1 MAVNYGQV
9 AIVPKGAWNAET
21 QYKVNNLVEYDGSSY
36 VAKVQPPVGTLP
48 TDTSYWQVSAAGT
61 KKATADSLGT
71 VMPDGT
77 TTEIK
82 EDGKL
87 SAKTAQQ
94 NALGVVK
101 GSDDINVGEDGNLTV
116 NTTFEQATEI
126 ANIIAGE
133 AIKSVL
139 GKVSKAI
146 ATTMSLDENAL
157 LKNMISG
164 IDVNDGNKVPSSAYI
179 HSLVERIGMGT
190 ALEGGF
196 DNLTAGLNSVNN
208 NLSKLNGKILGSNY
222 VMNYSDFSDLSVN
235 VYSVEAFAT
244 TPSGNAPENNVG
256 DFRITRLGMN
266 NPKYNTLI
274 LTSPRYKTSVSMS
287 QEFYVGNFWDGIWM
301 GWERLA
307 NKSAL
312 DNLTSLYNTTKA
324 NYEKGST
331 FLDDIG
337 PLSSPSQLK
346 HAGFY
351 NLPTM
356 TADVNADAGSE
367 TMTEYTT
374 GDFYGLLLG
383 ADINTTDGCVYGTL
397 IVSSPRI
404 KSAIW
409 VGNIWQKKFISWYK
423 IGKS

>member
-9 AIVPKGAWNAET
+9 AIVPKGEWNVET
-21 QYKVNNLVEYDGSSY
+21 QYKVNNLVSYDGSSY

-77 TTEIK
+77 TTSVG

-87 SAKTAQQ
+87 SVNTAQQ
-94 NALGVVK
+94 DALGVVK
-101 GSDDINVGEDGNLTV
+101 GSDDITVGEDGTLTV
-116 NTTFEQATEI
+116 NTTFEQATEL

-139 GKVSKAI
+139 GKVSRAI

-208 NLSKLNGKILGSNY
+208 NLSNAGIPTVKKIT
-222 VMNYSDFSDLSVN
+222 DL
-235 VYSVEAFAT
+235 YAIKK
-244 TPSGNAPENNVG
+244 SGFYCYDAGASNAPMSSRGGMIVANYLSDSWISLTVVPYALSKIYTNTKYNNTWVG
-256 DFRITRLGMN
+256 WAESATKDDLPIIGKFTNKKNKDIIKIGSVVKSRSVVCVFPR
-266 NPKYNTLI
+266 YNTLTTVRCI
-274 LTSPRYKTSVSMS
+274 YPSLEISAGEDQFQLFAWDTNTQNDSTST
-287 QEFYVGNFWDGIWM
+287 NLDGYYIVM
-301 GWERLA
+301 
-307 NKSAL
+307 
-312 DNLTSLYNTTKA
+312 
-324 NYEKGST
+324 
-331 FLDDIG
+331 
-337 PLSSPSQLK
+337 PMLSK
-346 HAGFY
+346 
-351 NLPTM
+351 
-356 TADVNADAGSE
+356 
-367 TMTEYTT
+367 
-374 GDFYGLLLG
+374 
-383 ADINTTDGCVYGTL
+383 
-397 IVSSPRI
+397 
-404 KSAIW
+404 
-409 VGNIWQKKFISWYK
+409 
-423 IGKS
+423 

>member
-9 AIVPKGAWNAET
+9 AIVPKGEWNVET
-21 QYKVNNLVEYDGSSY
+21 QYKVNNLVSYDGSSY

-77 TTEIK
+77 TTSVG

-87 SAKTAQQ
+87 SVNTAQQ
-94 NALGVVK
+94 DALGVVK
-101 GSDDINVGEDGNLTV
+101 GSDDITVGEDGKMTL
-116 NTTFEQATEI
+116 NTTFEQATEL

-190 ALEGGF
+190 ALEGGV

-208 NLSKLNGKILGSNY
+208 NLSKYDRKKLNNGDNLNVKLGPYGSASNDTVGSLLNKPTQIVNGEVTIDWYPSNDASSYGTQILRHTRDSTINIYFRAKRGSVDNWSEWINLATKDDLDSKLELVTTRFLPLTAATINPNNY
-222 VMNYSDFSDLSVN
+222 TDFTLNPSL
-235 VYSVEAFAT
+235 
-244 TPSGNAPENNVG
+244 PSGYILVGACLKDANALDNKVAPVYCNASSSNG
-256 DFRITRLGMN
+256 THRI
-266 NPKYNTLI
+266 
-274 LTSPRYKTSVSMS
+274 
-287 QEFYVGNFWDGIWM
+287 NF
-301 GWERLA
+301 RLA
-307 NKSAL
+307 NIS
-312 DNLTSLYNTTKA
+312 
-324 NYEKGST
+324 
-331 FLDDIG
+331 DDPVSITESMG
-337 PLSSPSQLK
+337 V
-346 HAGFY
+346 AFY
-351 NLPTM
+351 LF
-356 TADVNADAGSE
+356 V
-367 TMTEYTT
+367 
-374 GDFYGLLLG
+374 
-383 ADINTTDGCVYGTL
+383 
-397 IVSSPRI
+397 R
-404 KSAIW
+404 KR
-409 VGNIWQKKFISWYK
+409 
-423 IGKS
+423 

>member
-21 QYKVNNLVEYDGSSY
+21 QYKVNNLVSYDGSSY

-77 TTEIK
+77 TTSVG

-87 SAKTAQQ
+87 SVNTAQQ
-94 NALGVVK
+94 DALGVVK
-101 GSDDINVGEDGNLTV
+101 GSDDITVGEDGKMTL
-116 NTTFEQATEI
+116 NTTFEQATEL

-146 ATTMSLDENAL
+146 AATMSLDENAL

-208 NLSKLNGKILGSNY
+208 NLSNVKQNTMFDCNSPKATISSIDKTTLNTPYTEGLTTAVNGLVISTGFNQSVWNGQLMIENVPNPNIFVRGADGSSFSKWTALAKKSDLTALTDIILTPSNSYSFNADYTYGHKRAGWVELQFSLASAFDLNKDQILSIPNGCFPKKQVWFPVYESSGGNVIARGNIVGSNIYINGSNSINGKTKLFGH
-222 VMNYSDFSDLSVN
+222 V
-235 VYSVEAFAT
+235 VY
-244 TPSGNAPENNVG
+244 
-256 DFRITRLGMN
+256 
-266 NPKYNTLI
+266 
-274 LTSPRYKTSVSMS
+274 MS
-287 QEFYVGNFWDGIWM
+287 E
-301 GWERLA
+301 
-307 NKSAL
+307 S
-312 DNLTSLYNTTKA
+312 
-324 NYEKGST
+324 
-331 FLDDIG
+331 
-337 PLSSPSQLK
+337 
-346 HAGFY
+346 
-351 NLPTM
+351 
-356 TADVNADAGSE
+356 
-367 TMTEYTT
+367 
-374 GDFYGLLLG
+374 
-383 ADINTTDGCVYGTL
+383 
-397 IVSSPRI
+397 
-404 KSAIW
+404 
-409 VGNIWQKKFISWYK
+409 
-423 IGKS
+423 

>member
-9 AIVPKGAWNAET
+9 AIVPKGVWNAET

-61 KKATADSLGT
+61 KKATPDSLGT

-101 GSDDINVGEDGNLTV
+101 GSDDITVGEDGNLSV

-208 NLSKLNGKILGSNY
+208 NLSNIRVNFNKI
-222 VMNYSDFSDLSVN
+222 D
-235 VYSVEAFAT
+235 AT
-244 TPSGNAPENNVG
+244 TVGLEAYTEGNVDGISIQATKDNKLYMAGKFDGTWNSTVGLATKDDLNKKVSSRIALDWSNEPVGLLITVDGQKRLIPSSA
-256 DFRITRLGMN
+256 MQ
-266 NPKYNTLI
+266 I
-274 LTSPRYKTSVSMS
+274 LT
-287 QEFYVGNFWDGIWM
+287 
-301 GWERLA
+301 
-307 NKSAL
+307 
-312 DNLTSLYNTTKA
+312 
-324 NYEKGST
+324 
-331 FLDDIG
+331 
-337 PLSSPSQLK
+337 
-346 HAGFY
+346 
-351 NLPTM
+351 
-356 TADVNADAGSE
+356 
-367 TMTEYTT
+367 
-374 GDFYGLLLG
+374 
-383 ADINTTDGCVYGTL
+383 
-397 IVSSPRI
+397 
-404 KSAIW
+404 
-409 VGNIWQKKFISWYK
+409 
-423 IGKS
+423 